1 MVRKEKLSLPLGD
14 SLREEKPSEEFLIW
28 FIGFTEGDGFFIV
41 NNRGDL
47 SFLINKSTSD
57 IQVLDF
63 IVETLGFGKVIRQSA
78 TKSRLIVQNK
88 KEIELIVSLFNGN
101 LILPSNKI
109 SFELFLLAYN
119 SWVRQ
124 GKLKLDEV
132 EIINSEIWPSLNNS
146 WLAGFT
152 DAEGCFSCS
161 FLVKSND
168 FRIRYQIALKGMI
181 NLPILQHLVIIF
193 ENGKVLPH
201 FVADVNEFII
211 VGLKACESVFYYFD
225 KWNLYTNKSIS
236 YTLWK
241 KVHVSISNKEH
252 LNINTRLM
260 LKEKARLI
268 NKINITN
275 LN

>member
-132 EIINSEIWPSLNNS
+132 EIINSEI
-146 WLAGFT
+146 
-152 DAEGCFSCS
+152 
-161 FLVKSND
+161 
-168 FRIRYQIALKGMI
+168 
-181 NLPILQHLVIIF
+181 
-193 ENGKVLPH
+193 
-201 FVADVNEFII
+201 
-211 VGLKACESVFYYFD
+211 
-225 KWNLYTNKSIS
+225 
-236 YTLWK
+236 
-241 KVHVSISNKEH
+241 
-252 LNINTRLM
+252 
-260 LKEKARLI
+260 
-268 NKINITN
+268 
-275 LN
+275 